1 MNMSQT
7 TNRHYKMFIS
17 LIFSFWLL
25 FIATNSQAIDN
36 IRLRVITGIGSFTV
50 ELYRHKA
57 PKSVANI
64 LQHVDAGFYNGVI
77 FHRTVKNFIV
87 QTGAYNQEMTLLQ
100 PLNSSVEFEANNGL
114 KNIRGSVSVARNAS
128 TQSALSQFFINIKSN
143 PHLDYSANTKT
154 DLTYTVIGKVVSGM
168 NVVRRMS
175 RVITDDKDLPLTPIV
190 IKRISRI

>member
-7 TNRHYKMFIS
+7 TNRRYKVFIL
-17 LIFSFWLL
+17 LIFSSCL
-25 FIATNSQAIDN
+25 ISITTNSQAIDN
-36 IRLRVITGIGSFTV
+36 TRLRVITGIGSFTI
-50 ELYRHKA
+50 ELYRNKA

-64 LQHVDAGFYNGVI
+64 LQHVDAGFYNGAI

-114 KNIRGSVSVARNAS
+114 KNLRGSVAVAHNAG

-143 PHLDYSANTKT
+143 PHLDYRANTKT
-154 DLTYTVIGKVVSGM
+154 DLSYTVIGKVISGM
-168 NVVRRMS
+168 NIVRRMS
-175 RVITDDKDLPLTPIV
+175 RVSTDDKDLPLTPIV

>member
-1 MNMSQT
+1 MNTSPI
-7 TNRHYKMFIS
+7 TNRYLKSFII
-17 LIFSFWLL
+17 LIFSFCLIS
-25 FIATNSQAIDN
+25 IATNSQAIDN
-36 IRLRVITGIGSFTV
+36 TRLRVITGIGSFTI
-50 ELYRHKA
+50 ELYHHKA

-114 KNIRGSVSVARNAS
+114 KNLRGFVGVARNVG
-128 TQSALSQFFINIKSN
+128 TKSALSQFFINIKSN
-143 PHLDYSANTKT
+143 PHLDYNANTKT
-154 DLTYTVIGKVVSGM
+154 DFTYTVIGKVISGM
-168 NVVRRMS
+168 NIVRRMS
-175 RVITDDKDLPLTPIV
+175 RVSTDDKDLPLNPIV